1 MKKNIISFAS
11 SMIRID
17 SVINVT
23 MHDGRVEFMAH
34 KSVVNQCFHIAFIN
48 DMYVSVYS
56 VNKGYYQMA
65 AHLNLPSGCYEDY
78 KVDSEG

>member
-11 SMIRID
+11 AMIYID

-23 MHDGRVEFMAH
+23 MYDGRVEFKAH
-34 KSVVNQCFHIAFIN
+34 KSVVTKCFNIAFIY

-56 VNKGYYQMA
+56 VNNGYYQMA
-65 AHLNLPSGCYEDY
+65 AHLNRPNGCYEDY

>member
-1 MKKNIISFAS
+1 MKKNIINFAA
-11 SMIRID
+11 SMIRME

-23 MHDGRVEFMAH
+23 MYDGRVEFQAH
-34 KSVVNQCFHIAFIN
+34 KSVVNQVFHTAFVN

-65 AHLNLPSGCYEDY
+65 AHLNRPNGCYEDY